1 MPIQTINLGNYAN
14 DGTGDDLRTAFTKVN
29 ENFAFVGTTAALTNG
44 TNLGTGVRI
53 FKQRNATDP
62 LLEFRTLTSTDNSVE
77 ITFTAEEVNL
87 KNKSTLANDPTP
99 TLGANLNLSTYHVY
113 GGDVQTT
120 VFGIDLRVSTALVE
134 LMFASNSVTI
144 DFGTFLA
151 PGGGNG
157 MPGNTGTP
165 LDLNGTLLNGFVGTP
180 VVGNID
186 FGYLVV

>member
-14 DGTGDDLRTAFTKVN
+14 DGTGDDLRTAFKKVN
-29 ENFAFVGTTAALTNG
+29 DNFALLGTTAAIING
-44 TNLGTGVRI
+44 TNLGTGVRV
-53 FKQRNATDP
+53 FAQRNSTDP
-62 LLEFRTLTSTDNSVE
+62 LLEFKTLTSTDNSVE
-77 ITFTAEEVNL
+77 ITYTAEEVNL
-87 KNKSTLANDPTP
+87 KNKSTLQNDPSP
-99 TLGANLNLSTYHVY
+99 TLGADLNLNSHHVY

-151 PGGGNG
+151 PSGGNG
-157 MPGNTGTP
+157 IPGNTGTT